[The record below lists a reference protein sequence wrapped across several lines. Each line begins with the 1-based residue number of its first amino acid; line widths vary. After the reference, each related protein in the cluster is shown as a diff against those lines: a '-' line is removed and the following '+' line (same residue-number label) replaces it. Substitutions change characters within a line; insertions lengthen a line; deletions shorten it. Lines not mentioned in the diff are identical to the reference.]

1 MALKE
6 EYRTL
11 VTSIIDKTRILESA
25 TAIKTETE
33 QALTQATQHVEYNTA
48 SLRADQAALA
58 ALEVQIFG
66 A

>member
-1 MALKE
+1 MALKD

-33 QALTQATQHVEYNTA
+33 QALAQATQHVEYNTA
-48 SLRADQAALA
+48 SLQADQVALA